1 MAERSDFND
10 LAQEAG
16 RAAVAEIVGAAASK
30 AESNRKTPEHDELG
44 MHSPLAPPRMAAD
57 GFVPLLHDIIGA
69 ACASS
74 EAHPVA
80 VAANAIAFFCA
91 MVGRGIFQRIGD
103 ATIHC
108 RPFMLIVGKSGK
120 ARKGTA
126 EHTVRAVF
134 KRADALLRQ
143 RYANED
149 KLRVHTGGLS
159 TGEGVAWA
167 IRDPRDSDE
176 NGKGG
181 DLGIHDKRLLAIE
194 SEFDNLLSQLR
205 RENNTLSATVRNLF
219 DGRDLEPLT
228 KTSQTRATRPHVCII
243 GHITGHE
250 LREKSTENDAAN
262 GLMNRFMML
271 YVFRP
276 KLVALPEP
284 TPENVLDQLASR
296 IANAVYAA
304 AGSDLHTNNNR
315 EATLGDEARML
326 WVKSYP
332 TLTRDRDGKGGS
344 LLARSEV
351 YARML
356 AMVFASMDGRLEIE
370 PCDLKAAIAWVE
382 YWHASVTYVFNCAD
396 EEDGLDAFTT
406 QVLEVITRQPGIT
419 MTGLQDHWKRKRGK
433 EIKTSLARL
442 LSLAPPLAEE
452 RRDTSTGG
460 RPTLRYYP
468 VEKSHLEKKAK

>member
-1 MAERSDFND
+1 MSAAAADKLF
-10 LAQEAG
+10 G
-16 RAAVAEIVGAAASK
+16 RAVRSADADKVTVEHADLGAA
-30 AESNRKTPEHDELG
+30 
-44 MHSPLAPPRMAAD
+44 HSPLAPPRMAD
-57 GFVPLLHDIIGA
+57 EGFVPLIGEIVGA

-80 VAANAIAFFCA
+80 VAANVVAFFSA
-91 MVGRGIFQRIGD
+91 IIGRGIFQRIGD
-103 ATIHC
+103 AAIHC
-108 RPFMLIVGKSGK
+108 RPFLLIVGKSGK

-126 EHTVRAVF
+126 EHTVREVF
-134 KRADALLRQ
+134 KRADVLLRKH
-143 RYANED
+143 YTNDD
-149 KLRVHTGGLS
+149 KLRVHAGGLA

-167 IRDPRDSDE
+167 IRDPREPDDQ
-176 NGKGG
+176 GKGG
-181 DLGIHDKRLLAIE
+181 DLGIHDKRLLVIE

-262 GLMNRFMML
+262 GLMNRFMLL
-271 YVFRP
+271 YVYRP

-284 TPENVLDQLASR
+284 TPERKLDQLAER
-296 IANAVYAA
+296 IADAVIAA
-304 AGSDLHTNNNR
+304 AGGDLHANNNR
-315 EATLGDEARML
+315 EAILEEEARAL
-326 WVKSYP
+326 WIKSYP
-332 TLTRDRDGKGGS
+332 HLTRDRDGKGGN

-356 AMVFASMDGRLEIE
+356 AMVFASMDGRRGIE
-370 PCDLKAAIAWVE
+370 PCDLRAAIAWVE
-382 YWHASVTYVFNCAD
+382 YWHASVTYTFNCAD
-396 EEDGLDAFTT
+396 QEDGLDAFST

-419 MTGLQDHWKRKRGK
+419 LTGLQDHWKRKRIK
-433 EIKTSLARL
+433 EVKTSLERL
-442 LSLAPPLAEE
+442 LNLAPPMAEE

-460 RPTLRYYP
+460 RAALKYYP
-468 VEKSHLEKKAK
+468 IEKSHLEKR

>member
-1 MAERSDFND
+1 VSDLSDFND
-10 LAQEAG
+10 LARIE
-16 RAAVAEIVGAAASK
+16 GAAAVGETIARAVQSAPPTAL
-30 AESNRKTPEHDELG
+30 AEPGEAG
-44 MHSPLAPPRMAAD
+44 AQSPLAPPRMANE
-57 GFVPLLHDIIGA
+57 GFVPLLQAIVDA

-80 VAANAIAFFCA
+80 VAANVIAFFSA

-103 ATIHC
+103 AAIHC
-108 RPFMLIVGKSGK
+108 RPFLLIVGKSGK

-126 EHTVRAVF
+126 EHTVREIF
-134 KRADALLRQ
+134 KRADVLLRKH
-143 RYANED
+143 YANED
-149 KLRVHTGGLS
+149 KLRVHAGGLA

-167 IRDPRDSDE
+167 IRDPRDPDDQ
-176 NGKGG
+176 GKGG
-181 DLGIHDKRLLAIE
+181 DLGIHDKRLLVIE

-262 GLMNRFMML
+262 GLMNRFMLL
-271 YVFRP
+271 YVYRP

-284 TPENVLDQLASR
+284 TPERKLDQLAER
-296 IANAVYAA
+296 ITDAVIAA
-304 AGSDLHTNNNR
+304 ADDDLHANNNR
-315 EATLGDEARML
+315 EAILEEEARAL
-326 WVKSYP
+326 WIKSYP
-332 TLTRDRDGKGGS
+332 HLTRDRDGKGGS

-356 AMVFASMDGRLEIE
+356 AMVFASMAGRLNIE
-370 PCDLKAAIAWVE
+370 PRDLTAAIAWVE
-382 YWHASVTYVFNCAD
+382 YWHASVTFTFNCAD
-396 EEDGLDAFTT
+396 QEEGLDAFTA

-419 MTGLQDHWKRKRGK
+419 LTGLQDHWKRKRTK
-433 EIKTSLARL
+433 EVKSSLERL
-442 LSLAPPLAEE
+442 LNLAPPMAEE
-452 RRDTSTGG
+452 RTDTNTGG
-460 RPTLRYYP
+460 RKALKYYP
-468 VEKSHLEKKAK
+468 VEKSHLEKKVN